1 MSYVWNVCR
10 FHFQVPSPDG
20 PCCIQ
25 YLCDRTLTPTLRV
38 RPAGTGTPTVQLY
51 PRAGLGSHSDPLAAK
66 VSLFSPPPLPL
77 PEPPLPPLRR
87 RRCCR
92 RRRRRRRRHPHH
104 LHHHLH
110 HCHPHSHHPIPLSR
124 HSGRAHVVRLSAS
137 TACTLSL
144 PIAAPSTPFPLSRH
158 TLFSTRMK
166 KASPSSPGQSPP
178 MQRQRRR

>member
-1 MSYVWNVCR
+1 MCVGSTSR
-10 FHFQVPSPDG
+10 FHPQMDPAVYNTYVIEPSPQ
-20 PCCIQ
+20 PCACA
-25 YLCDRTLTPTLRV
+25 PRV
-38 RPAGTGTPTVQLY
+38 PAPQPYSCTH
-51 PRAGLGSHSDPLAAK
+51 ALGSHSDPLAAK
-66 VSLFSPPPLPL
+66 VSLFSPPPLP
-77 PEPPLPPLRR
+77 PPKPPLPPLRR
-87 RRCCR
+87 RRCRR

-124 HSGRAHVVRLSAS
+124 HSGRTHVVRLSAS